1 MVYSPINIAEKK
13 LWKVIKT
20 DPATVLPRRMSPS
33 ATGHDLYNLENINIL
48 RYGRK
53 LISTSTSIEMP
64 KGVYGWIVPRSSL
77 VFKKGL
83 NIRVGVIDPNYTGE
97 R

>member
-1 MVYSPINIAEKK
+1 M
-13 LWKVIKT
+13 IKT

-64 KGVYGWIVPRSSL
+64 KGVYG
-77 VFKKGL
+77 
-83 NIRVGVIDPNYTGE
+83 
-97 R
+97 